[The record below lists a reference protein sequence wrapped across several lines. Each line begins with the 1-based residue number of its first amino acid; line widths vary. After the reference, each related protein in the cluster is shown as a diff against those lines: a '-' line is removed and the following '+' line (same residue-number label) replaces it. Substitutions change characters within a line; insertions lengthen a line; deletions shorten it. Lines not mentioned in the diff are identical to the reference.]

1 MKRNYISP
9 VVTEQ
14 DIQQS
19 TVLCASGAKAD
30 RLDSNIGIGGGDNSG
45 NVADAF

>member
-1 MKRNYISP
+1 MKKNYISP
-9 VVTEQ
+9 VITEQ

-45 NVADAF
+45 NVANAF

>member
-1 MKRNYISP
+1 MKKNYIQP
-9 VVTEQ
+9 VITEQ

-19 TVLCASGAKAD
+19 TVLCSSGSSS
-30 RLDSNIGIGGGDNSG
+30 RTSSNIGIEGGDNSG